1 MYEVAHKFKKEHMS
15 EQNTIEKL
23 RVLLP
28 HWIGHNNNHIAEF
41 RKWEGEARKESGEEV
56 AQLIDKAISD
66 MEVAGKSL
74 SEALEKVGGPLEGG
88 GGHHHHHH

>member
-1 MYEVAHKFKKEHMS
+1 MS

-28 HWIGHNNNHIAEF
+28 HWIEHNNNHIAEF

-56 AQLIDKAISD
+56 AQLLDKAISD
-66 MEVAGKSL
+66 MEVAGQSL
-74 SEALEKVGGPLEGG
+74 SEALGKVGGPLEGG

>member
-1 MYEVAHKFKKEHMS
+1 MS

-28 HWIGHNNNHIAEF
+28 HWIEHNISHMTEF
-41 RKWEGEARKESGEEV
+41 RKWAGEVRKESGEDV
-56 AQLIDKAISD
+56 AQLLDKAISD
-66 MEVAGKSL
+66 MEEAGKSL
-74 SEALEKVGGPLEGG
+74 SEALEKVGGPLGSG

>member
-1 MYEVAHKFKKEHMS
+1 MA

-28 HWIGHNNNHIAEF
+28 HWIEHNKNHIAEF
-41 RKWEGEARKESGEEV
+41 RKWEGEAKKESGVEV
-56 AQLIDKAISD
+56 AQLLYKAISD
-66 MEVAGKSL
+66 MDKAGKSL
-74 SEALEKVGGPLEGG
+74 SEALEKVGGPLESG

>member
-1 MYEVAHKFKKEHMS
+1 MS

-28 HWIGHNNNHIAEF
+28 HWIEHNNNHIAEF
-41 RKWEGEARKESGEEV
+41 RKWEGEVRKGSGEEV
-56 AQLIDKAISD
+56 AQLLGKAISD

-74 SEALEKVGGPLEGG
+74 SEALEKVGGPLEGR

>member
-1 MYEVAHKFKKEHMS
+1 MS

-28 HWIGHNNNHIAEF
+28 HWIEHNNNHIAEF
-41 RKWEGEARKESGEEV
+41 RKWEGEARKESGGEV
-56 AQLIDKAISD
+56 AQLLDKAISD